1 MQSLFSDDSF
11 VEPARSG
18 DRRNRKRALPLPT
31 HSRWLAGM
39 VLIMTLL
46 ALGVTFSPT
55 LAANGDARLLQSEGE
70 GALAPLHLA
79 AGSDGAPN
87 RYIVV
92 LKTERVFAAAA
103 IQNKARQAEADL
115 GATIH
120 YVYNEALAGYAADL
134 PEQAV
139 QRLRE
144 DADVA
149 YIEQDQV
156 MTIADTQS
164 DPPWGLDRLDQRALP
179 LNHLYT
185 YAATGNGV
193 HAYIIDTG
201 MRSTHTEFRGRIGAG
216 YDAVD
221 GGAPDDCNGHGTHVA
236 GVIGGSTYGVAKQVT
251 LHGVRVLDCSGSGY
265 TSSVIAGVNWVAANA
280 IRPAVA
286 NMSLGGGAS
295 NALDEAIRNAVA
307 AGIAHVVAAGNTD
320 TNACNGSPARE
331 PLAITV
337 GAIDNTDRRAF
348 FSNYGAC
355 LDIFA
360 PGVGILSAYHTGD
373 AAAITLSGT
382 SMASPHAAGA
392 VALYLQGAP
401 SSTPA
406 DVASALENAAI
417 PGAISDPGTASPNR
431 LLYTEFGPPPT
442 PTPTPTGAT
451 PTSTPSSTP
460 TSTPAR
466 PANDNFEQTMAVTPL
481 PFTHAIDIATATSA
495 TDDPRLCIG
504 SPGGATVWYRFT
516 APAAGVLTI
525 DTFDSDYDTVLA
537 IFTGSR
543 GALTRLVCNDDY
555 DSLQSFVT
563 LNVTAGATYFID
575 VASYLSS
582 GSAATSK
589 AAAAP
594 SAQPDGASG
603 SRDERKLE
611 ISVRFTPAALPTATP
626 TTLPITTTP
635 PAPAHAAV
643 LALTPTTITVG
654 VQQTFSMDLQVRTHQ
669 PVDGAAAF
677 VNFDPA
683 VLQVTSLTAG
693 NGLPAVLR
701 NQVDNAQGRIDF
713 VAGALGAPF
722 PSSDFVLAKV
732 VFSTIRPAAMTPL
745 IFATESPRTSNIT
758 FAGASILDHGE
769 DGAIAILDTLLV
781 GRVTPPGRPPAP
793 DASWRIPVTV
803 TVQGQTGGAP
813 AASVVTLDAAGA
825 FTLTGHAPGVYAVSV
840 CGPQTLRNRTVVTLT
855 LGLNVVDFGGLRGG
869 DSDGDGAI
877 TLIDFSSLVTTF
889 GACAG
894 AAGYDSRSDFNGDAC
909 ITLLDFS
916 ILRTNYGASSDS
928 AQRSAPHPAS
938 VPSAHLWVDLVAGA
952 LQPGSHFTADV
963 VVDSQ
968 GGLLD
973 GAAAYLTYDPHILQV
988 VGLTAGAALPQLIQR
1003 EVDQHAGRIVFA
1015 AGVLEQAPMG
1025 RIVLARVEFTAV
1037 ASGSSAIAFQGTSPA
1052 QSDVTFGGASV
1063 LAATTDTA
1071 VTVGDGASPVTSSLY
1086 LPVVARR

>member
-1 MQSLFSDDSF
+1 MKSHLSDGSRI
-11 VEPARSG
+11 EPVTERDG
-18 DRRNRKRALPLPT
+18 RNGKCATSPPA
-31 HSRWLAGM
+31 HGHWLAGM
-39 VLIMTLL
+39 VLIVTLL
-46 ALGVTFSPT
+46 ALGMASSPT
-55 LAANGDARLLQSEGE
+55 LAANGDARLLQREDE
-70 GALAPLHLA
+70 DALAPLHLA
-79 AGSDGAPN
+79 DGSDAAPN

-92 LKTERVFAAAA
+92 FKTDRVFAAAA
-103 IQNKARQAEADL
+103 VQNKALQAEADL
-115 GATIH
+115 DATVH
-120 YVYNEALAGYAADL
+120 YVYSEALAGYAADL

-156 MTIADTQS
+156 VTIADTQS
-164 DPPWGLDRLDQRALP
+164 DPPWGLDRLDQRTLP
-179 LNHLYT
+179 LNHFYT
-185 YAATGNGV
+185 YAATGAGV

-201 MRSTHTEFRGRIGAG
+201 IRSTHTEFRGRIGAG
-216 YDAVD
+216 YDVVD
-221 GGAPDDCNGHGTHVA
+221 GDAPDDCNGHGTHVA
-236 GVIGGSTYGVAKQVT
+236 GVIGGTTYGVAKQVM

-265 TSSVIAGVNWVAANA
+265 TSSVIAGVNWVVANA

-286 NMSLGGGAS
+286 NMSLGGGPS

-307 AGIAHVVAAGNTD
+307 AGIVHVVAAGNINI
-320 TNACNGSPARE
+320 NACSGSPARA

-382 SMASPHAAGA
+382 SMASPHAAGVA
-392 VALYLQGAP
+392 ALYLQGAP
-401 SSTPA
+401 SATPA

-417 PGAISDPGTASPNR
+417 TGVISNPGTASPNR
-431 LLYTEFGPPPT
+431 LLYAEFGPPPT
-442 PTPTPTGAT
+442 PTPIGLTPTA
-451 PTSTPSSTP
+451 TPSSTP

-466 PANDNFEQTMAVTPL
+466 PANDNFEQAMAVTPL
-481 PFTHAIDIATATSA
+481 PFDHETDITTATSA

-525 DTFDSDYDTVLA
+525 DTFGSDYDTVLA

-582 GSAATSK
+582 GSGATSK
-589 AAAAP
+589 TAAS
-594 SAQPDGASG
+594 SAQSNGASDN
-603 SRDERKLE
+603 RDERELE
-611 ISVRFTPAALPTATP
+611 ISAQFTPAALPTATP
-626 TTLPITTTP
+626 TTSPLPTLLP
-635 PAPAHAAV
+635 NPERAAV
-643 LALTPTTITVG
+643 LALTPATITVD
-654 VQQTFSMDLQVRTHQ
+654 VQQTFSIDLQVRTNQ

-677 VNFDPA
+677 IHFDPA
-683 VLQVTSLTAG
+683 LLQVTSITAG
-693 NGLPAVLR
+693 DSLPAILR
-701 NQVDNAQGRIDF
+701 SQVDNTQGRIDF

-722 PSSDFVLAKV
+722 PSSDFVLAKL
-732 VFSTIRPAAMTPL
+732 VFSAIRPADVTL
-745 IFATESPRTSNIT
+745 LTLSTESPRASNIT
-758 FAGASILDHGE
+758 FAGASIFDHGE
-769 DGAIAILDTLLV
+769 HSAISILDTLLV
-781 GRVTPPGRPPAP
+781 GRVTPPGRPLAP
-793 DASWRIPVTV
+793 HASWRIPVTF
-803 TVQGQTGGAP
+803 TVQSLAGGAP
-813 AASVVTLDAAGA
+813 VAGIVTLDAAGA
-825 FTLTGHAPGVYAVSV
+825 FTLTGHTPGVYAVSV
-840 CGPQTLRNRTVVTLT
+840 RGPQTLRTSTVVTLT
-855 LGLNVVDFGGLRGG
+855 PGLNVVDFGGLRGG

-877 TLIDFSSLVTTF
+877 TLVDFSNLVTTF

-894 AAGYDSRSDFNGDAC
+894 AAGYDSHSDFNGDAC

-916 ILRTNYGASSDS
+916 ILRTNYGASSDDS
-928 AQRSAPHPAS
+928 AQRSALHPAS
-938 VPSAHLWVDLVAGA
+938 IPPAHLSVDLDASTW
-952 LQPGSHFTADV
+952 LPGSHFTADV

-988 VGLTAGAALPQLIQR
+988 VGVTAGAPLPQLIQR
-1003 EVDQHAGRIVFA
+1003 EVDHHAGRIAFA
-1015 AGVLEQAPMG
+1015 AGTLEQAPAG
-1025 RIVLARVEFTAV
+1025 RIVLARIEFAAV
-1037 ASGSSAIAFQGTSPA
+1037 ATGSSAIAFQRTNSA
-1052 QSDVTFGGASV
+1052 QSDVTFGGASI
-1063 LAATTDTA
+1063 LAATTDA
-1071 VTVGDGASPVTSSLY
+1071 IVTVGDGASPVPPSLY